1 MTSGW
6 SIYIIVLTVG
16 NILACA
22 WLLWWTSR
30 RPATESVESETTGHV
45 WDGDLQEYNNPLPR
59 WWLVLF
65 YFTIVFAFVYLALY
79 PGLGR
84 FEGVLGWTQIMEYEQ
99 ESARITERQRETFA
113 RFAGKDLAVLAAD
126 AEATDIGSR
135 IFANN
140 CAVCHGSD
148 GRGAPGFP
156 NLADDDWLY
165 GDDAQQLLASIRH
178 GRNGMM
184 PPLGGALGE
193 QGVAQVAAYVYQ
205 LNGRSTDAAMASLV
219 ADGERLFG
227 MQCAACHGVEGK
239 GNTMLGAPNLADDTW
254 LYGDSFEMIKRT
266 VRDGR
271 NGRMPAHEK
280 LLSEDQIRLVAAYVL
295 SLSQQQEGQ

>member
-16 NILACA
+16 NILALT

-30 RPATESVESETTGHV
+30 RPAGESAELETTGHV
-45 WDGDLQEYNNPLPR
+45 WDGIEEYNNPLPR
-59 WWLVLF
+59 WWLILF
-65 YFTIVFAFVYLALY
+65 YLTIVFAFVYLALY

-84 FEGVLGWTQIMEYEQ
+84 FEGVLGWTQITQYDA
-99 ESARITERQRETFA
+99 ESARISERQREAFA
-113 RFAGKDLAVLAAD
+113 KFQDKDLLALAAD
-126 AEATDIGSR
+126 HEATEIGSR

-140 CAVCHGSD
+140 CAVCHGAD

-165 GDDAQQLLASIRH
+165 GGGPEQVLASVRH
-178 GRNGMM
+178 GRNGIM
-184 PPLGGALGE
+184 PPLGAVLGE

-205 LNGRSTDAAMASLV
+205 LNGRETDPAMSAMV
-219 ADGERLFG
+219 ADGERIFG
-227 MQCAACHGVEGK
+227 MQCAACHGVDGK
-239 GNTMLGAPNLADDTW
+239 GNQMLGAPNLTDDVW
-254 LYGDSFEMIKRT
+254 LHGGSFEMIKRT

-271 NGRMPAHEK
+271 MGQMPAHEN
-280 LLSEDQIRLVAAYVL
+280 LLSEGQIRLVTAYVL
-295 SLSQQQEGQ
+295 SLSQRETR